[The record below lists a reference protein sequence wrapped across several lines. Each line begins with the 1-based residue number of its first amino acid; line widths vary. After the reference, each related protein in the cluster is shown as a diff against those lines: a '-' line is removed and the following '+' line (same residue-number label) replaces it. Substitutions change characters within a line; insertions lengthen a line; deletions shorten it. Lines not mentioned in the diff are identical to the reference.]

1 MASGKENL
9 HQGHRKRM
17 REAVICQNDFNVLH
31 DHQLLE
37 VLLFYGIPRRDTNP
51 IAHELLNTFGSIAG
65 VLDAEIH
72 DLAAVKGMTENAAFL
87 IKTVLPIARR
97 YQDNKYSS
105 GYKFANMDEV
115 GEYLIKKYFA
125 IKNET
130 FGVLCLDNVGG
141 FAGFEFVGQG
151 TSDVVGVSVREIVAA
166 ALKRNAPCVIAVHN
180 HFGSA
185 MPSREDIDMTVY
197 LRDAL
202 APLGIRLLDHMII
215 AGDDYISM
223 RQSAEFTSIF
233 K

>member
-1 MASGKENL
+1 MANGKENL

-17 REAVICQNDFNVLH
+17 RDEVMHQNNFDALQ
-31 DHQLLE
+31 DHRILE
-37 VLLFYGIPRRDTNP
+37 LLLFYGIPRRDTNP
-51 IAHELLNTFGSIAG
+51 IAHELLNTFGSISG

-72 DLAAVKGMTENAAFL
+72 DLAAVKGMTESAALL

-97 YQDNKYSS
+97 YQDNKYKL
-105 GYKFANMDEV
+105 GYRFANMDEV
-115 GEYLIKKYFA
+115 GEYLMSKYFA

-130 FGVLCLDNVGG
+130 FGVLCLDNAGG
-141 FAGFEFVGQG
+141 FAGFDFISQG
-151 TSDVVGVSVREIVAA
+151 TTDVVGVGLREIVAA
-166 ALKRNAPCVIAVHN
+166 ALKRNAPCVMIVHN

-185 MPSREDIDMTVY
+185 VPSKDDVEMTIY

-202 APLGIRLLDHMII
+202 APLSIRLLDHII
-215 AGDDYISM
+215 ISGDDYVSM